1 MSFIVHADDREI
13 RFEQFHEM
21 NAYIE
26 QRLTSWNNF
35 EVEKGRW
42 QITLT
47 VMKPA
52 TDNNNLGI
60 SVNDSTTTSEVLN

>member
-1 MSFIVHADDREI
+1 MSFIINSGDREI

-21 NAYIE
+21 SAYIE
-26 QRLTSWNNF
+26 QRLAAWNNF
-35 EVEKGRW
+35 EVEKGRR